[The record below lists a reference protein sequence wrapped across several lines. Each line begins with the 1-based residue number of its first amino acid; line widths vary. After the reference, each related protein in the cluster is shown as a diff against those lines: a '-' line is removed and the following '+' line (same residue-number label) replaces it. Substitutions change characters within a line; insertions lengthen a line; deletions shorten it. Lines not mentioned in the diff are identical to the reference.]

1 MKNILAFL
9 LLCWTSIAFAQNAA
23 KFTLSGTIT
32 DGTTGET
39 LIGAT
44 VKSTNGDGAISNEY
58 GFYSLTLP
66 SGQYS
71 FSVAYLGYGTATYN
85 VNLSQ
90 NQQLNITLSEQ
101 TIVLGAVEI
110 NARKSDES
118 ISQPDTITVEMRN
131 IDRTTYKYFLALDA
145 SNRNGPNASVPA
157 NPDNNFGGA
166 CLGYFSA
173 HTVQRR
179 TLIVQ

>member
-9 LLCWTSIAFAQNAA
+9 LLCWTGIAFAQNAA
-23 KFTLSGTIT
+23 KFTLSGKIT
-32 DGTTGET
+32 DRASGET

-44 VKSTNGDGAISNEY
+44 VQSTNGDGAISNEY

-90 NQQLNITLSEQ
+90 NQQLNITLSEN

-110 NARKSDES
+110 
-118 ISQPDTITVEMRN
+118 
-131 IDRTTYKYFLALDA
+131 
-145 SNRNGPNASVPA
+145 
-157 NPDNNFGGA
+157 
-166 CLGYFSA
+166 SA
-173 HTVQRR
+173 Q
-179 TLIVQ
+179 

>member
-1 MKNILAFL
+1 MP
-9 LLCWTSIAFAQNAA
+9 QN
-23 KFTLSGTIT
+23 SRW
-32 DGTTGET
+32 
-39 LIGAT
+39 
-44 VKSTNGDGAISNEY
+44 
-58 GFYSLTLP
+58 
-66 SGQYS
+66 
-71 FSVAYLGYGTATYN
+71 VAP
-85 VNLSQ
+85 
-90 NQQLNITLSEQ
+90 
-101 TIVLGAVEI
+101 VLGAVEI

-131 IDRTTYKYFLALDA
+131 IDHATYKYFVAMDA

-157 NPDNNFGGA
+157 NPDNNFEGA